1 MKQWITYSKE
11 HLLKKASSLSLS
23 SATQVCPRNS
33 NLKRIL
39 RHQLM
44 LATEILATN
53 WYFPVNFTE
62 VKLPMAT
69 LMTSNFML
77 SDDKYGI
84 TVKTLHRHITIIS
97 LFSLSIHNVTQ
108 PLPVYSQY
116 RCSCP
121 FCLFGEHQLL
131 WSFQ

>member
-1 MKQWITYSKE
+1 
-11 HLLKKASSLSLS
+11 
-23 SATQVCPRNS
+23 
-33 NLKRIL
+33 
-39 RHQLM
+39 
-44 LATEILATN
+44 
-53 WYFPVNFTE
+53 
-62 VKLPMAT
+62 MAT

-121 FCLFGEHQLL
+121 FVYLESTSYYGVFSDNGFLML
-131 WSFQ
+131 PDKPLTVSFTSYQVMDEKMFESGLTLR